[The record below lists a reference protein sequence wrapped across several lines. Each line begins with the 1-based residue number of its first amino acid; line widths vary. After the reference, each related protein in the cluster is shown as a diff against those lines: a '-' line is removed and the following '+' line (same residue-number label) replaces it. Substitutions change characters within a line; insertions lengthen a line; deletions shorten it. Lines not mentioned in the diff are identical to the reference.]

1 MNGNGTSG
9 FWTRLRRRARDV
21 DARLDHGLYS
31 FFRKLRNAYIGF
43 SVQLD
48 RLKVTGTR
56 RFAVEVAGEGLTLGL
71 GAGIV
76 MVALAMPAFKETA
89 DDNWLKK
96 QDLAVV
102 FLDRY
107 GVEIGKRGIK
117 HDDSTK
123 LEDMPDHFVRA
134 VLSTEDRRF
143 YEHFG
148 IDAVGTLRALMANT
162 KASGV
167 VQGGSSITQQLA
179 KNLFLTNERSI
190 ERKIKEAFLA
200 VWLESRLSKDEIL
213 KLYLDRAYM
222 GGGAFGATAAAEFY
236 FGKPLGEI
244 TLAEGAMLAG
254 LFKAPTK
261 YAPHVNLPA
270 ARARASDV
278 LSNMVEANFL
288 TEGQIVAAR
297 RNPATPIDRRRDS
310 TADYYLDWAFGEAR
324 KMMEQNKLGD
334 DRVIT
339 VKTSLDMNL
348 QRRAEAVIETM
359 LRQHGDEYE
368 ADQGAAVVMDSDGA
382 VRAIVGGRD
391 YGVSQYNRATD
402 ALRQPGSAFKP
413 FVYASALA
421 AGKISRN
428 SNVVDRSI
436 CLGNWCP
443 QNYNR
448 SFAGAMPLT
457 SAVARSINTIPV
469 AMTVAIGHDQ
479 HPNHTFR
486 AARAGRD
493 KVVRLLRDSGV
504 AAPLKDTP
512 SMPIGSVEMSVMEMA
527 MSYSVFPNLGRK
539 AEGYAALE
547 IHNSRGEMIYRRDR
561 DGPKTVQVV
570 SRQVAED
577 MNYLLSKV
585 PEEGTGRRAA
595 LPGIRSAGKTG
606 TTSAYRDAWYVGYT
620 GNLTTAVW
628 FGNDDNT
635 STSDMT
641 GGSLPAMAWKE
652 IMTYAHA
659 NAEIAPLAG
668 LTPADKV
675 APPVAGAASTAAG
688 AFAVVSPARPA
699 QLSRRAAEAIG
710 AIDAQFRGAEARR
723 SRGPERRAD
732 GGFEILGGAAG
743 TGTSTAR

>member
-1 MNGNGTSG
+1 MNEFGTSG
-9 FWTRLRRRARDV
+9 LFMRLRRGARDM

-31 FFRKLRNAYIGF
+31 FFRSLRDAYVGF
-43 SVQLD
+43 SIQLD
-48 RLKVTGTR
+48 RLKVTGAR
-56 RFAVEVAGEGLTLGL
+56 RVVVDLAGEGMTLGL
-71 GAGIV
+71 GFGIL
-76 MVALAMPAFKETA
+76 MVALAMPAFRETS
-89 DDNWLKK
+89 DENWLKK

-117 HDDSTK
+117 HDDSTR
-123 LEDMPDHFVRA
+123 LEDMPDHFIRS

-148 IDAVGTLRALMANT
+148 IDAIGTLRALMANT

-200 VWLESRLSKDEIL
+200 VWLESRLTKNEIL

-236 FGKPLGEI
+236 FGKPISEI

-261 YAPHVNLPA
+261 FAPHVNLPA

-278 LSNMVEANFL
+278 LSNMVEAGYL
-288 TEGQIVAAR
+288 SEGQVVAAR
-297 RNPATPIDRRRDS
+297 RNPATPIERRRDT

-324 KMMEQNKLGD
+324 KLNEQGKLGD
-334 DRVIT
+334 DRVLTI
-339 VKTSLDMNL
+339 KTALDMSL
-348 QRRAEAVIETM
+348 QRRAEAVLEAM
-359 LRQHGDEYE
+359 LRQHGDDYE
-368 ADQGAAVVMDSDGA
+368 AEQAAAVVMDNDGA

-391 YGVSQYNRATD
+391 YGASQYNRATD

-421 AGKISRN
+421 AGKIHRN
-428 SNVVDRSI
+428 SSVVDRSI

-469 AMTVAIGHDQ
+469 AMTVAIGQDQ
-479 HPNHTFR
+479 YPNHTFR

-493 KVVRLLRDSGV
+493 KVVRFLRDAGV
-504 AAPLKDTP
+504 TAPLKDTP
-512 SMPIGSVEMSVMEMA
+512 SMPIGSVELTVLEMA
-527 MSYSVFPNLGRK
+527 MSYAVFPNHGRK

-547 IHNSRGEMIYRRDR
+547 IRNSRGELIYRRDR
-561 DGPKTVQVV
+561 DGPRPVQVI
-570 SRQVAED
+570 SHQVAED
-577 MNYLLSKV
+577 MNFLLSKV

-606 TTSAYRDAWYVGYT
+606 TTTAYRDAWYVGYT

-628 FGNDDNT
+628 FGNDDN
-635 STSDMT
+635 SAMSDMT
-641 GGSLPAMAWKE
+641 GGTLPAMAWHE
-652 IMTYAHA
+652 IMGYAHSS
-659 NAEIAPLAG
+659 AEILPIAG
-668 LTPADKV
+668 LAPAEKP
-675 APPVAGAASTAAG
+675 ASPPPASAAG
-688 AFAVVSPARPA
+688 SFVVSTPARPA
-699 QLSRRAAEAIG
+699 QLSRRGAEAIG
-710 AIDAQFRGAEARR
+710 AIDAQFRGIEARG
-723 SRGPERRAD
+723 SRGPERRAE
-732 GGFEILGGAAG
+732 GGFEVLGGA
-743 TGTSTAR
+743 TTAR